1 MMYLLGAVALDTRP
15 LSADALTRTSSGS
28 LVAKPVMG
36 GRQRKENTGEG
47 DDEIT
52 ITGSLLPARIGGMSE
67 LEILHAMRRAG
78 SRFPLMRGDGMA
90 LGWFAIKTMTE
101 QHDDLQKNGVGFQ
114 VVYSVTLEQADPQ
127 TGDGQTVISAL
138 LSLFALGSAL

>member
-15 LSADALTRTSSGS
+15 LSADSVSRTSSGS

-36 GRQRKENTGEG
+36 SRQRKENTGEG

-52 ITGSLLPARIGGMSE
+52 ITGSLLPSRIGGLTQ

-78 SRFPLMRGDGMA
+78 SRFPVMRGDGLA

-101 QHDDLQKNGVGFQ
+101 QHEALQRNGVGFE
-114 VVYSVTLEQADPQ
+114 VVYTVTLEQADPRS
-127 TGDGQTVISAL
+127 GDGQTIISSL
-138 LSLFALGSAL
+138 LSLFGL